1 MRKNL
6 AISLFSGAGGM
17 DAGVEQAGFRTICA
31 VEKDPHCANTLRANS
46 KRGKLI
52 VELDI
57 RAVDPAGLMRSMDLA
72 QGDLSLLYAGPPCQP
87 FSQAGKKMGLKDER
101 GPLIF
106 EVVRFAKAM
115 LPEAVFIE
123 QVEGVLKSKGVIEGM
138 LRRLKRLGYGV
149 NYTIINAVDAGVPQ
163 RRRRLVI
170 TAIKRQNPVPC
181 VTVSR
186 VHRTVADVIK
196 DLPLP
201 ASSRDEAMPVK
212 NHVDITPSRDRERIS
227 FVGEGSWLAK
237 EESAPA
243 NIRRNLTRR
252 DTTKFRRLS
261 WDEPSLT
268 LRCGDIFYHPC
279 DNRYLTPR
287 EYMRIHGFQDDYV
300 LQGPI
305 RGRTGQVRTL
315 DQHRQVANSVPPPL
329 AKKVA
334 RAIKNQ
340 IWQ

>member
-1 MRKNL
+1 
-6 AISLFSGAGGM
+6 M
-17 DAGVEQAGFRTICA
+17 DVGVEQAGFRTICA
-31 VEKDPHCANTLRANS
+31 VEKDPHCADTLRANA
-46 KRGKLI
+46 KRGKLV

-57 RAVDPAGLMRSMDLA
+57 RALDPAGLMRSMGLA

-87 FSQAGKKMGLKDER
+87 FSQAGKKMGLNDDR

-106 EVVRFAKAM
+106 EVARFAKAF

-123 QVEGVLKSKGVIEGM
+123 QVEGVLKARGVVDALLKEFKG
-138 LRRLKRLGYGV
+138 LGYGV
-149 NYTIINAVDAGVPQ
+149 AYAVMNAADAGVPQ

-170 TAIKRQNPVPC
+170 TAIKRQDPAL
-181 VTVSR
+181 R
-186 VHRTVADVIK
+186 VIALRTHRTIAEAIK
-196 DLPLP
+196 DLPFP
-201 ASSRDEAMPVK
+201 ASSKDEEAPIE
-212 NHVDITPSRDRERIS
+212 NHIDITPPRDRERIA

-237 EESAPA
+237 EQDAPP
-243 NIRRNLTRR
+243 NIIRNLTRK

-268 LRCGDIFYHPC
+268 LRCGEIFYHPC

-334 RAIKNQ
+334 RSIKNQ
-340 IWQ
+340 IWP

>member
-31 VEKDPHCANTLRANS
+31 IEKDPHCASTLRANP

-52 VELDI
+52 IELDI
-57 RAVDPAGLMRSMDLA
+57 RAVDPAGLMRSMGLA

-87 FSQAGKKMGLKDER
+87 FSQAGKKMGLADDR

-106 EVVRFAKAM
+106 EVVRFAEAIS
-115 LPEAVFIE
+115 PEAIFIE
-123 QVEGVLKSKGVIEGM
+123 QVEGILKSKGVVGA
-138 LRRLKRLGYGV
+138 LLKRLGELDYGV
-149 NYTIINAVDAGVPQ
+149 DYAVMNAADAGVPQ

-170 TAIKRQNPVPC
+170 TAIKRQNPALRI
-181 VTVSR
+181 TVSR
-186 VHRTVADVIK
+186 THRTVAEVIK

-201 ASSRDEAMPVK
+201 ASSRDEDALIE
-212 NHVDITPSRDRERIS
+212 NHIDITPPRDRERIA

-237 EESAPA
+237 EKGAPP
-243 NIRRNLTRR
+243 NIIRKLTRK

-268 LRCGDIFYHPC
+268 LRCGEIFYHPC

-334 RAIKNQ
+334 QSIKNQ
-340 IWQ
+340 IWP